1 MKKVCLIEVPFNCLQ
16 NRFSYYTEGNTQ
28 TFKGKGDY
36 TLQTGNVFATEVYK
50 EGAASY
56 GKGTCDSASFA
67 EIMTSNG
74 LDPGA
79 LPDFFVNA
87 LK

>member
-1 MKKVCLIEVPFNCLQ
+1 M
-16 NRFSYYTEGNTQ
+16 
-28 TFKGKGDY
+28 
-36 TLQTGNVFATEVYK
+36 QTGNVFATEVYK
-50 EGAASY
+50 AGAASY

-67 EIMTSNG
+67 DIMTSYN